1 MRKLKDFTFREIW
14 KKIKANWRVQYR
26 FVVKNIDTH
35 EEKLTFRLS
44 LQRIFVV
51 TMVSAVFLIFLTAM
65 LIAFTP
71 LRVYVP
77 GYTTP
82 DEYRK
87 YKKLAAQVDSINL
100 LVTQNQQYI
109 DNFYRI
115 MQDKIEVENVEDT
128 QTEKT
133 EKKETKG
140 ENHDKA
146 LNWLEKESKKIKEKY
161 HLNTSV
167 PLTTRA
173 DISTFFPQTPVK
185 GKIIEHYNIEKQHYG
200 VDIKCAKNELVT
212 TIEDGVVI
220 FAGYEPG
227 KGNTIIVQHKGNLI
241 SKYQRNDILL
251 KTPMTHVEC
260 GEPIAKT
267 GASGTDEQGVHL
279 HFELWYNGVPLNPEE
294 YLLFAP

>member
-1 MRKLKDFTFREIW
+1 MKKLKDLTFREFW

-26 FVVKNIDTH
+26 FVVKNIETH
-35 EEKLTFRLS
+35 EEKLTFKLS
-44 LQRIFVV
+44 LQRMFVV
-51 TMVSAVFLIFLTAM
+51 ATVSAVFLIFLTAM

-87 YKKLAAQVDSINL
+87 YKRLAAQVDSINL
-100 LVTQNQQYI
+100 LVSQNQQYI
-109 DNFYRI
+109 ENFQRL
-115 MQDKIEVENVEDT
+115 MQDKIEVENMEDT
-128 QTEKT
+128 REEKA
-133 EKKETKG
+133 EKKDVKQKR
-140 ENHDKA
+140 NDKVMG
-146 LNWLEKESKKIKEKY
+146 WLENESQKIKDQY

-241 SKYQRNDILL
+241 SKYQRNAVLL

-267 GASGTDEQGVHL
+267 GDSGSDESGVHL

-294 YLLFAP
+294 YLYFTP